1 MTSNT
6 AAPDLADVS
15 RTATDLDVVI
25 VGAGLS
31 GIAAAH
37 YLRERCPGARF
48 AMLEARQA
56 LGGTWDL
63 FRYPGVRSDSDMFT
77 LGFSFRPWTSDQ
89 AIADGGKILDYLKD
103 TAREEGLDSAIRYGH
118 KVREARW
125 DSGIARWTL
134 DVEHTHADGR
144 QETQTL
150 TCRFLFMCSGYYAY
164 DAGHAPTWPGM
175 DAFAGTVVHPQH
187 WPADLD
193 YRDKRVVI
201 IGSGA
206 TAVTLLPSM
215 AASAAHVTMLQR
227 SPSYILS
234 TPQRDGLAERLRKWL
249 PAGAAHRIV
258 RMKNVLITLGFYN
271 AARRWPHAVRRLLIE
286 RAARQVQGHADIERD
301 LTPRYN
307 PWDQRLCLAPN
318 GDIFKALRS
327 ARADIVTDE
336 IATFTPS
343 GLALKSGKTLD
354 ADIVVTATGLRV
366 QLMGGA
372 RLLVDGK
379 PVVLSE
385 AVSYKGMMYSDVP
398 NLASIFG
405 YTNASWTLKAELI
418 AQYVCRLVNHMN
430 ARGMDTCVPH
440 LRDGEHGELPAIGLT
455 SGYIQRAAGALP
467 RQGTRKPWVFYQSYL
482 RDFRLMRW
490 GSVDDGVMRFER
502 RATRGVAP
510 HTSDKPGGTEHDA
523 HGAHEAHEVNSSDTL
538 PVTEGTR

>member
-1 MTSNT
+1 MTTHATAT
-6 AAPDLADVS
+6 AAAHQASAGANLS
-15 RTATDLDVVI
+15 SLDVVI

-37 YLRERCPGARF
+37 YLRERCPGTRF

-89 AIADGGKILDYLKD
+89 AIADGGKILDYLKE
-103 TAREEGLDSAIRYGH
+103 TVHAEGLADQIRYGH
-118 KVREARW
+118 QVIEARW
-125 DSGIARWTL
+125 DSSVARWTL
-134 DVEHTHADGR
+134 DVEHTDADGHR
-144 QETQTL
+144 ETRAI

-175 DAFAGTVVHPQH
+175 TSFKGTVVHPQH
-187 WPADLD
+187 WPAALD
-193 YRDKRVVI
+193 YRDKRVVV

-215 AASAAHVTMLQR
+215 AATAAHVTMLQR

-234 TPQRDGLAERLRKWL
+234 MPQRDSMAERLRTWL

-271 AARRWPHAVRRLLIE
+271 AARRWPHAVRRLLIK
-286 RAARQVQGHADIERD
+286 RAARQAQGHADVERD

-318 GDIFKALRS
+318 GDIFKAMRS
-327 ARADIVTDE
+327 GRADIVTDE
-336 IATFTPS
+336 IAAFTPT
-343 GLALKSGKTLD
+343 GLTLKSGKTLD

-372 RLLVDGK
+372 RLRVDGK
-379 PVVLSE
+379 PVALTDTV
-385 AVSYKGMMYSDVP
+385 AYKGMMYSGVP

-418 AQYVCRLVNHMN
+418 AQYVCRLINHMN
-430 ARGMDTCVPH
+430 AHDADTCVPH
-440 LRDGEHGELPAIGLT
+440 LRDGEQGELPAIGLT
-455 SGYIQRAAGALP
+455 SGYIQRAAGVLP
-467 RQGTRKPWVFYQSYL
+467 KQGRRKPWVFYQSYL
-482 RDFRLMRW
+482 RDLRLMRW
-490 GSVDDGVMRFER
+490 SRVDDGVMRFER
-502 RATRGVAP
+502 RATRQCDASSHREPAP
-510 HTSDKPGGTEHDA
+510 HLATMRSE
-523 HGAHEAHEVNSSDTL
+523 
-538 PVTEGTR
+538 

>member
-1 MTSNT
+1 MT
-6 AAPDLADVS
+6 AH
-15 RTATDLDVVI
+15 RTASETPDTAPTALDVIV

-37 YLRERCPGARF
+37 YLRERCPGTRF
-48 AMLEARQA
+48 AMLEARA
-56 LGGTWDL
+56 SLGGTWDL

-77 LGFSFRPWTSDQ
+77 LGFSFRPWASHQ

-103 TAREEGLDSAIRYGH
+103 TAHAEGLDGVIRYGH

-125 DSGIARWTL
+125 DSDIARWTV
-134 DVEHTHADGR
+134 DVERTHADGR
-144 QETQTL
+144 RDSQTL

-175 DAFAGTVVHPQH
+175 ETFAGRVVHPQH
-187 WPADLD
+187 WPAGLD

-206 TAVTLLPSM
+206 TAVTLLPSL
-215 AASAAHVTMLQR
+215 AVTAAHVTMLQR

-234 TPQRDGLAERLRKWL
+234 MPQRDGVADRLRAWL
-249 PAGAAHRIV
+249 PAGVAHRIV
-258 RMKNVLITLGFYN
+258 RMKNVLVTLAFYN
-271 AARRWPHAVRRLLIE
+271 AARRWPNAVRRVLIR
-286 RAARQVQGHADIERD
+286 RAAQQVQGHADVARD

-318 GDIFKALRS
+318 GDIFKALRGE
-327 ARADIVTDE
+327 RAAIVTDE
-336 IATFTPS
+336 IASFTPR
-343 GLALKSGKTLD
+343 GLMLKSGKTLD

-385 AVSYKGMMYSDVP
+385 SVAYKGMMYSDVP

-418 AQYVCRLVNHMN
+418 AQYVCRLINHMN
-430 ARGMDTCVPH
+430 ALGADTCVPR
-440 LRDGEHGELPAIGLT
+440 LRDGEHAALPAIGLT
-455 SGYIQRAAGALP
+455 SGYIQRAAGVLP
-467 RQGTRKPWVFYQSYL
+467 KQGGRRPWVFYQSYL
-482 RDFRLMRW
+482 RDLRLMRW
-490 GSVDDGVMRFER
+490 GRLEDGAMQFER
-502 RATRGVAP
+502 RATRAVERDGSKASGPDVSNVPDASNVSEAP
-510 HTSDKPGGTEHDA
+510 TACREA
-523 HGAHEAHEVNSSDTL
+523 GAVS
-538 PVTEGTR
+538 R

>member
-1 MTSNT
+1 MTAN
-6 AAPDLADVS
+6 P
-15 RTATDLDVVI
+15 TATDLDVII

-37 YLRERCPGARF
+37 FLRERCPNTRF
-48 AMLEARQA
+48 AMLEARQS

-77 LGFSFRPWTSDQ
+77 LGFSFRPWASEQ
-89 AIADGGKILDYLKD
+89 AIADGGKILDYLKE
-103 TAREEGLDSAIRYGH
+103 TAHAEGLDNLIRYGH
-118 KVREARW
+118 KVSEARW
-125 DSGIARWTL
+125 DSSIARWTL
-134 DVEHTHADGR
+134 DVDCTSSDGR
-144 QETQTL
+144 CDTQTL

-175 DAFAGTVVHPQH
+175 EAFSGTVVHPQH

-215 AASAAHVTMLQR
+215 AATAAHVTMLQR

-234 TPQRDGLAERLRKWL
+234 MPQRDGLAERLRAWL
-249 PAGAAHRIV
+249 PAKVAHRVV

-271 AARRWPHAVRRLLIE
+271 AARRWPHAIRRVLIK
-286 RAARQVQGHADIERD
+286 RAARQVQGHADVERD

-318 GDIFKALRS
+318 GDIFKAIRGG
-327 ARADIVTDE
+327 RADIVTDE
-336 IATFTPS
+336 ISAFTPN
-343 GLALKSGKTLD
+343 GLSLKSGKTLD

-379 PVVLSE
+379 PVVLSDTV
-385 AVSYKGMMYSDVP
+385 AYKGMMYSGVP

-418 AQYVCRLVNHMN
+418 AQYVCRLINHMN
-430 ARGMDTCVPH
+430 AHDVDTCVPC
-440 LRDGEHGELPAIGLT
+440 LRDAEHGELPAIGLT
-455 SGYIQRAAGALP
+455 SGYIQRAAGVLP
-467 RQGTRKPWVFYQSYL
+467 RQGGRKPWVFYQSYL
-482 RDFRLMRW
+482 RDLRLMRW
-490 GSVDDGVMRFER
+490 GSVDDGAMRFER
-502 RATRGVAP
+502 RATRQMTPETATRATNAANGVAAAQGV
-510 HTSDKPGGTEHDA
+510 S
-523 HGAHEAHEVNSSDTL
+523 
-538 PVTEGTR
+538 

>member
-1 MTSNT
+1 MTANPT
-6 AAPDLADVS
+6 ATDIASV
-15 RTATDLDVVI
+15 ATDLDVIV

-37 YLRERCPGARF
+37 YLRERCPGTRF
-48 AMLEARQA
+48 AMLEARQS

-77 LGFSFRPWTSDQ
+77 LGFSFRPWASDQ

-103 TAREEGLDSAIRYGH
+103 TAHAEGLDGLIRYGH

-125 DSGIARWTL
+125 DSSIARWTL
-134 DVEHTHADGR
+134 DVERTHADGH
-144 QETQTL
+144 QDVQSL

-164 DAGHAPTWPGM
+164 DAGHTPTWPGM
-175 DAFAGTVVHPQH
+175 DTFTGTVVHPQH
-187 WPADLD
+187 WPQDLD

-215 AASAAHVTMLQR
+215 AATAAHVTMLQR

-234 TPQRDGLAERLRKWL
+234 MPQRDGVAERLRAWL
-249 PAGAAHRIV
+249 PAGVAHRIV

-271 AARRWPHAVRRLLIE
+271 AARRWPHAIRRVLIR
-286 RAARQVQGHADIERD
+286 RAARQVQGHADVERD

-307 PWDQRLCLAPN
+307 PWDQRLCLAPS

-327 ARADIVTDE
+327 TRAAIVTDE
-336 IATFTPS
+336 IASFTAG

-379 PVVLSE
+379 PVVLSD

-398 NLASIFG
+398 NLASVFG

-418 AQYVCRLVNHMN
+418 AQYVCRLINHMN
-430 ARGMDTCVPH
+430 ARGADTCVPR
-440 LRDGEHGELPAIGLT
+440 LRDGEHGDIPAIGLT

-467 RQGTRKPWVFYQSYL
+467 KQGRRKPWVFYQSYL
-482 RDFRLMRW
+482 RDLRLMRW
-490 GSVDDGVMRFER
+490 GRVDDGAMQFER
-502 RATRGVAP
+502 RATRSVEPDAATRASNTSNASSTSSAVA
-510 HTSDKPGGTEHDA
+510 A
-523 HGAHEAHEVNSSDTL
+523 A
-538 PVTEGTR
+538 TR

>member
-1 MTSNT
+1 
-6 AAPDLADVS
+6 
-15 RTATDLDVVI
+15 
-25 VGAGLS
+25 
-31 GIAAAH
+31 
-37 YLRERCPGARF
+37 
-48 AMLEARQA
+48 MLEARQS

-77 LGFSFRPWTSDQ
+77 LGFSFRPWASDQ
-89 AIADGGKILDYLKD
+89 PIAEGGKILDYLKD
-103 TAREEGLDSAIRYGH
+103 TAHAQGLDSRIRYGH

-125 DSGIARWTL
+125 DSTIARWTL
-134 DVEHTHADGR
+134 DIERTLADGH
-144 QETQTL
+144 QDTHSL

-175 DAFAGTVVHPQH
+175 QTFPGTVVHPQH
-187 WPADLD
+187 WPQDLD

-234 TPQRDGLAERLRKWL
+234 MPQRDGAAAKLRALL
-249 PAGAAHRIV
+249 PAGMAHRIV
-258 RMKNVLITLGFYN
+258 RMKNVLIALGFYN
-271 AARRWPHAVRRLLIE
+271 ASRRWPNAVRRLLIR
-286 RAARQVQGHADIERD
+286 RAARQAQGHADVERD

-307 PWDQRLCLAPN
+307 PWDQRLCLAPG

-327 ARADIVTDE
+327 GQASIVTDE
-336 IATFTPS
+336 IASFTPT
-343 GLALKSGKTLD
+343 GLSLKSGKTLD

-372 RLLVDGK
+372 RLLVDGE
-379 PVVLSE
+379 PVVLPE
-385 AVSYKGMMYSDVP
+385 HVSYKGMMYSGVP

-430 ARGMDTCVPH
+430 AHGYDTCVPH
-440 LRDGEHGELPAIGLT
+440 LRDGEQADMPAIGLT
-455 SGYIQRAAGALP
+455 SGYIQRAAGVLP
-467 RQGTRKPWVFYQSYL
+467 KQGGRKPWVFYQSYL
-482 RDFRLMRW
+482 RDLRLMRW
-490 GSVDDGVMRFER
+490 SRVDDGVMRFER
-502 RATRGVAP
+502 RATHAPGAPAPARAQDAPSTVAAA
-510 HTSDKPGGTEHDA
+510 S
-523 HGAHEAHEVNSSDTL
+523 
-538 PVTEGTR
+538 R

>member
-1 MTSNT
+1 MTPSS
-6 AAPDLADVS
+6 P
-15 RTATDLDVVI
+15 TDLDVII

-37 YLRERCPGARF
+37 YLREQCPGTRF
-48 AMLEARQA
+48 AMLEARQS

-77 LGFSFRPWTSDQ
+77 LGFSFRPWASDQ
-89 AIADGGKILDYLKD
+89 AIADGGKILDYLKE
-103 TAREEGLDSAIRYGH
+103 TARAEQLEDVIRYGH
-118 KVREARW
+118 KVSEARW
-125 DSGIARWTL
+125 DSSIARWTL
-134 DVEHTHADGR
+134 DIERTHADGR
-144 QETQTL
+144 KDTLSL

-164 DAGHAPTWPGM
+164 DAGHTPTWPGIETY
-175 DAFAGTVVHPQH
+175 AGTVVHPQH
-187 WPADLD
+187 WPRDLD

-206 TAVTLLPSM
+206 TAVTLVPSL
-215 AASAAHVTMLQR
+215 AATAAHVTMLQR
-227 SPSYILS
+227 SPSYLLS
-234 TPQRDGLAERLRKWL
+234 MPQRDGVAERLRAWL
-249 PAGAAHRIV
+249 PAGMAHRIV
-258 RMKNVLITLGFYN
+258 RIKNVLITLGFYN
-271 AARRWPHAVRRLLIE
+271 AARRWPQAIRRVLIR
-286 RAARQVQGHADIERD
+286 RAARQAAGHADVQRD

-327 ARADIVTDE
+327 GRASIVTDE
-336 IATFTPS
+336 IASFTPH
-343 GLALKSGKTLD
+343 GIALRHGKALD

-379 PVVLSE
+379 PVSLAQTV
-385 AVSYKGMMYSDVP
+385 AYKGMMYSGVP

-418 AQYVCRLVNHMN
+418 AQYVCRLINHMN
-430 ARGMDTCVPH
+430 AHGADTCVPQ
-440 LRDGEHGELPAIGLT
+440 LREGEHGDLPAIGLT

-467 RQGTRKPWVFYQSYL
+467 KQGARKPWVFYQSYL
-482 RDFRLMRW
+482 RDWRLMRW

-502 RATRGVAP
+502 RATRRVTPQTREAAAGMANVPNVSNDIAATP
-510 HTSDKPGGTEHDA
+510 
-523 HGAHEAHEVNSSDTL
+523 GAH
-538 PVTEGTR
+538 

>member
-1 MTSNT
+1 MTPH
-6 AAPDLADVS
+6 A
-15 RTATDLDVVI
+15 TATDIANASASGMHLDVVI

-37 YLRERCPGARF
+37 YLRERCPHTRF
-48 AMLEARQA
+48 AMLEARQS

-77 LGFSFRPWTSDQ
+77 LGFSFRPWTSDR
-89 AIADGGKILDYLKD
+89 AIAEGGEILDYLKE
-103 TAREEGLDSAIRYGH
+103 TARAEGLDGLIRYGH
-118 KVREARW
+118 KVLEARW
-125 DSGIARWTL
+125 DSSVARWTL
-134 DVEHTHADGR
+134 DVEQTHADGR
-144 QETQTL
+144 RETRSL

-175 DAFAGTVVHPQH
+175 ASFTGTVVHPQH
-187 WPADLD
+187 WPAELD

-206 TAVTLLPSM
+206 TAVTLLPNLAM
-215 AASAAHVTMLQR
+215 RAAHVTMLQR

-234 TPQRDGLAERLRKWL
+234 MPQRDGMAERLRAWL

-271 AARRWPHAVRRLLIE
+271 ASRRWPRAVRRVLIR
-286 RAARQVQGHADIERD
+286 RAARQAQGHADVERD

-336 IATFTPS
+336 IVSFTPH
-343 GLALKSGKTLD
+343 GLSLKSGKTLD

-372 RLLVDGK
+372 RLIVDGQ
-379 PVVLSE
+379 PVVL
-385 AVSYKGMMYSDVP
+385 ADTVAYKGMMYSGVP

-418 AQYVCRLVNHMN
+418 AQYVCRLIRHMD
-430 ARGMDTCVPH
+430 AHGADTCVPQ
-440 LRDGEHGELPAIGLT
+440 LRDAEQGELPAIGLT
-455 SGYIQRAAGALP
+455 SGYIQRAAGVLP
-467 RQGTRKPWVFYQSYL
+467 KQGARKPWVFYQSYL
-482 RDFRLMRW
+482 RDLRLMRW

-502 RATRGVAP
+502 RATRQCDAASHREAAP
-510 HTSDKPGGTEHDA
+510 HLATMRSE
-523 HGAHEAHEVNSSDTL
+523 
-538 PVTEGTR
+538 

>member
-1 MTSNT
+1 MTANT
-6 AAPDLADVS
+6 NVSDLASAS
-15 RTATDLDVVI
+15 RTRRDLDVII

-37 YLRERCPGARF
+37 YLRERCPGTRF
-48 AMLEARQA
+48 AMLEARQS

-63 FRYPGVRSDSDMFT
+63 FRYPGVRSDSDMYT
-77 LGFSFRPWTSDQ
+77 LGFSFRPWASDQ
-89 AIADGGKILDYLKD
+89 AIADGGKILDYLKE
-103 TAREEGLDSAIRYGH
+103 TAHAEGLDEVIRYGH
-118 KVREARW
+118 KVSEARW
-125 DSGIARWTL
+125 ESGIARWTL
-134 DVEHTHADGR
+134 DVERTYEDGR
-144 QETQTL
+144 CDTETL

-175 DAFAGTVVHPQH
+175 ETFGGTVVHPQH

-193 YRDKRVVI
+193 YRDKRVVV

-206 TAVTLLPSM
+206 TAVTLLPSL
-215 AASAAHVTMLQR
+215 APRASHVTMLQR

-234 TPQRDGLAERLRKWL
+234 MPQRDGVAERLRKWL
-249 PAGAAHRIV
+249 PAGVAHRLV
-258 RMKNVLITLGFYN
+258 RTKNVLITLGFYN
-271 AARRWPHAVRRLLIE
+271 AARRWPNAIRRVLIK
-286 RAARQVQGHADIERD
+286 RAAQQAQGHADVERD

-327 ARADIVTDE
+327 GRAEIVTDE
-336 IATFTPS
+336 IAAFTPA
-343 GLALKSGKTLD
+343 GLTLKSGKTLD

-372 RLLVDGK
+372 QLRVDGR
-379 PVVLSE
+379 PVTLSDTV
-385 AVSYKGMMYSDVP
+385 AYKGMMYSGVP

-418 AQYVCRLVNHMN
+418 AQYVCRLINHMN
-430 ARGMDTCVPH
+430 AHDADTCVPY

-467 RQGTRKPWVFYQSYL
+467 RQGGRKPWVFYQNYL
-482 RDFRLMRW
+482 RDLRLMRW
-490 GSVDDGVMRFER
+490 GSVDDGAMHFER
-502 RATRGVAP
+502 RATLPRAVA
-510 HTSDKPGGTEHDA
+510 
-523 HGAHEAHEVNSSDTL
+523 SSDLAT
-538 PVTEGTR
+538 PC